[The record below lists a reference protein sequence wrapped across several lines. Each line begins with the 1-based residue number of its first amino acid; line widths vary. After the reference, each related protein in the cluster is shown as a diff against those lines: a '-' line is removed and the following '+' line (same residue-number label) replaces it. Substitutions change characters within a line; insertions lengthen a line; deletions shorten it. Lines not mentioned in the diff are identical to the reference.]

1 MKRFLNFQYLVWCF
15 LIVVLGLATGCSLKT
30 AVAPPP
36 VAVDPQLIAV
46 ECDEGFQWLDAD
58 LQSRF
63 QQYWT
68 LRKAGNAAGSFEYEA
83 PHVREMVIWGRYEG
97 FGSQV
102 RSDWLSI
109 RVQKINITTEHLIEV
124 DFNMLAKNKEKEGT
138 KREVFFRDSWLFF
151 SGRWFHVL
159 KDPFVTGDGFGK

>member
-83 PHVREMVIWGRYEG
+83 PHVREIVIWGRY
-97 FGSQV
+97 
-102 RSDWLSI
+102 
-109 RVQKINITTEHLIEV
+109 
-124 DFNMLAKNKEKEGT
+124 
-138 KREVFFRDSWLFF
+138 
-151 SGRWFHVL
+151 
-159 KDPFVTGDGFGK
+159 